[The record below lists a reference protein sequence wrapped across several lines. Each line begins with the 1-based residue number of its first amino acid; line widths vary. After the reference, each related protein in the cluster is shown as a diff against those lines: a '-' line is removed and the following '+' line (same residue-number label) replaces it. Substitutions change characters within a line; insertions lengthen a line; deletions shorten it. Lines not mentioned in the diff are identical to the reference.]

1 MFELEKF
8 GILRVASVSPE
19 IRVGNVPFN
28 FEQICKAL
36 QELEKSEV
44 QVAVFPE
51 LSLTGYTCGDLF
63 YQSTLLKSVDLF
75 LKKLIEFSKNIN
87 LVFIVGFPMNVGS
100 DLLNCAGVIGKGKIY
115 GIVHKTYLPNT
126 REFYERRWF
135 SDSTEAESV
144 DINGEFVPI
153 GNDLLFVDGANSN
166 IVFGVEIC
174 QDLWSI
180 MPRSSELCLAGAKVI
195 FNLSASDEWIGK
207 SAYRRDLVLSQS
219 ARCNAGYVYSGCGPW
234 ESSTD
239 MVFSGH
245 CLIAENGKLLAESR
259 KFSFAT
265 DFVVA
270 DIDLELIEKERLLN
284 DTFSTAKNL
293 SYVDFR
299 LVEINLPKRKSNKI
313 LRKINKYPF
322 IPEQEES
329 RHEVCEEIFRIQST
343 GLARRLHHIGA
354 KDVVIGLSGGLDS
367 SLALL
372 VCLKSFQQ
380 LNFDIKGIHAVLMPG
395 FGTTTKT
402 FNNAKKLCSAFGI
415 PYEVIDIKESVK
427 KHLKEIGSSVENQDL
442 VFENAQARERTQILM
457 DLANKYKGIVVGTG
471 DLSEIAL
478 GWATYNADHMSMY
491 NVNAGVPKTLVRY
504 IIQWYANSLSDR
516 KISRVLQDILA
527 TPISPELVSNSRN
540 EITQKTEEIVGPFDL
555 NDFFLYYFVRY
566 GFSPEKILF
575 FASIA
580 FKEEY
585 TREQILH
592 WLKNFLQRFFVNQ
605 FKRSCMPDGPKVGSV
620 DLSPRGSWRMPS
632 DADVSL
638 WLKNLDNLK

>member
-1 MFELEKF
+1 
-8 GILRVASVSPE
+8 
-19 IRVGNVPFN
+19 
-28 FEQICKAL
+28 
-36 QELEKSEV
+36 
-44 QVAVFPE
+44 
-51 LSLTGYTCGDLF
+51 
-63 YQSTLLKSVDLF
+63 
-75 LKKLIEFSKNIN
+75 
-87 LVFIVGFPMNVGS
+87 
-100 DLLNCAGVIGKGKIY
+100 
-115 GIVHKTYLPNT
+115 
-126 REFYERRWF
+126 
-135 SDSTEAESV
+135 
-144 DINGEFVPI
+144 
-153 GNDLLFVDGANSN
+153 
-166 IVFGVEIC
+166 
-174 QDLWSI
+174 
-180 MPRSSELCLAGAKVI
+180 
-195 FNLSASDEWIGK
+195 
-207 SAYRRDLVLSQS
+207 
-219 ARCNAGYVYSGCGPW
+219 
-234 ESSTD
+234 
-239 MVFSGH
+239 
-245 CLIAENGKLLAESR
+245 
-259 KFSFAT
+259 
-265 DFVVA
+265 
-270 DIDLELIEKERLLN
+270 
-284 DTFSTAKNL
+284 
-293 SYVDFR
+293 
-299 LVEINLPKRKSNKI
+299 
-313 LRKINKYPF
+313 
-322 IPEQEES
+322 
-329 RHEVCEEIFRIQST
+329 
-343 GLARRLHHIGA
+343 
-354 KDVVIGLSGGLDS
+354 
-367 SLALL
+367 LALL

-402 FNNAKKLCSAFGI
+402 FSNAKKLCSAFGI

-527 TPISPELVSNSRN
+527 TPISPELVSNSPN

-580 FKEEY
+580 FEKEY